1 MEPEPTPKDVPP
13 DTPPAPAAPERP
25 APDMA
30 ALMVRLAEIRR
41 EVEGPRPTRR
51 TGRAWAWILGGLIG
65 LLLAHLLFG
74 RGGGAP

>member
-1 MEPEPTPKDVPP
+1 MEPEETPKDAPP
-13 DTPPAPAAPERP
+13 DTPTAQAAPERP

-41 EVEGPRPTRR
+41 EVEGPQLARR

>member
-1 MEPEPTPKDVPP
+1 MAPEEPPKDAFPGT
-13 DTPPAPAAPERP
+13 TPAEAAPERP

-41 EVEGPRPTRR
+41 EVEGPQSARR